1 MRTLL
6 IVFAILLLLLTLL
19 GTFGGSIKY
28 TEPFYDATPIKG
40 QFSNDS
46 VDDNMGMDKSEY
58 RNIGDPEEDDA
69 TENFYND
76 MPVTATADMNM
87 NDMTNKSQFYDGIPG
102 GPSQSDEENK
112 RPDTA
117 YSQFNEQ
124 VPGEMPT
131 YASHY
136 TNSPDNMN
144 NNQYEDFSQQEFN
157 IEPFEAEA
165 HSSLPAGY

>member
-1 MRTLL
+1 
-6 IVFAILLLLLTLL
+6 
-19 GTFGGSIKY
+19 
-28 TEPFYDATPIKG
+28 
-40 QFSNDS
+40 
-46 VDDNMGMDKSEY
+46 
-58 RNIGDPEEDDA
+58 
-69 TENFYND
+69 
-76 MPVTATADMNM
+76 MNM

-136 TNSPDNMN
+136 TYLLIIRN
-144 NNQYEDFSQQEFN
+144 NNQYEDFFKQEFN
-157 IEPFEAEA
+157 IEPFEVEA
-165 HSSLPAGY
+165 HSSLPAGYKN